1 MRTWACLQS
10 SLMAFYGAKL
20 LCQHQWG
27 QQGPFHL
34 CPPCVYKWQAHPS
47 CWQEDCPSETEVSP
61 VCLSSNDNSPAYS
74 DVYLKEQWL
83 QTSPEGEKLCNSG
96 VFQHNPSLEKACFS
110 SWACE
115 FIPVVC
121 WSSNRALIVEVADCD
136 SLDTSWYIMVGLVS
150 IAISCSDQSWRREAI
165 TWTTGWESVLY

>member
-1 MRTWACLQS
+1 MFTIRSNGILWCKISPTASVKTAGTLPSVSRLCFQVTGP
-10 SLMAFYGAKL
+10 SLL
-20 LCQHQWG
+20 LASGLSIWNTSQ
-27 QQGPFHL
+27 P
-34 CPPCVYKWQAHPS
+34 
-47 CWQEDCPSETEVSP
+47 
-61 VCLSSNDNSPAYS
+61 CLSVFQWQLSIYTSYS
-74 DVYLKEQWL
+74 DMYLKEQWL
-83 QTSPEGEKLCNSG
+83 QTSPEVEKLCNRG
-96 VFQHNPSLEKACFS
+96 VFQHNPSLEKTCFIN
-110 SWACE
+110 WACE